1 MPRKSNVIPAENLPV
16 PGKHDLLDG
25 LRALYES
32 DVPQSVYFRYVLLL
46 FDLGVI
52 LFLIVSSFFPGTSAT
67 EFFDYVFGIVILAD
81 FTARMLISR
90 SRVRELS
97 NLSGIADIIVIIS
110 LLAPV
115 VGENLAFLRVARSL
129 RLLRSYQLIS
139 RLQRDFPY
147 FNRHQDIIFGAV
159 NLGVFIFLMTAIV
172 YETQVRTNPA
182 ITNYSD
188 ALYFT
193 VTTLTTTGFGDIT
206 LQGTWGRLL
215 SVAIMIFGVSLFI
228 RLIQVIFRPAKLHV
242 ECPVCGLSR
251 HDADA
256 VHCKHC
262 GRIVKIPH
270 EGTE

>member
-1 MPRKSNVIPAENLPV
+1 MQSNGLELISKDRLTKE
-16 PGKHDLLDG
+16 

-32 DVPQSVYFRYVLLL
+32 DAPRGVHFRYILLL

-52 LFLIVSSFFPGTSAT
+52 LFLIVSSFFPGTVLT
-67 EFFDYVFGIVILAD
+67 ELFDLLFGLIILMD
-81 FTARMLISR
+81 FSARMLISR
-90 SRVRELS
+90 SRLHELTH
-97 NLSGIADIIVIIS
+97 LSGIADIIVIIS

-129 RLLRSYQLIS
+129 RLLRSYQLMD

-147 FNRHQDIIFGAV
+147 FNLHRDIIFGAL
-159 NLGVFIFLMTAIV
+159 NLGIFIFVMTAIV
-172 YETQVRTNPA
+172 YETQARTNPA

-206 LQGTWGRLL
+206 LPGTLGRLL

-242 ECPVCGLSR
+242 ECRHCGLSR

-262 GRIVKIPH
+262 GRIMKIPH